1 MLDESLS
8 PARAAVRALT
18 YADEAELVRALV
30 GRAGL
35 GPGAEVEITEEDVGI
50 RLQRVAA
57 GPRLVRIGRRRVARP
72 TVPADQ
78 RPRVDIAAIV
88 EDERKRWQ

>member
-1 MLDESLS
+1 MRATIDKAGRVVI
-8 PARAAVRALT
+8 PAAIR
-18 YADEAELVRALV
+18 D
-30 GRAGL
+30 RAGL

-57 GPRLVRIGRRRVARP
+57 GPRLVKIGRRRVARP
-72 TVPADQ
+72 TVPADR

-88 EDERKRWQ
+88 DDERNRWP